1 MIYLWLLFILLDVY
15 RNWYMIEKKKTKPIY
30 LQSFTIRGMAAI
42 LHGILMDVENIDEWT
57 PLLFFQ
63 LSSFWVIF
71 DLSLN
76 LLRKKSVFH
85 VGKANLIDKYLGTI
99 PEIYWTLKA
108 IALIAMVV
116 IFIGL
121 QR

>member
-1 MIYLWLLFILLDVY
+1 
-15 RNWYMIEKKKTKPIY
+15 MIEKKKTKPIY
-30 LQSFTIRGMAAI
+30 IQSFLIRGIAAL
-42 LHGILMDVENIDEWT
+42 LHGILMGVENIDEWT

-63 LSSFWVIF
+63 LASFWVIF

-85 VGKANLIDKYLGTI
+85 VGESNLIDKYIGAI

-108 IALIAMVV
+108 IAFIAMLVLFV
-116 IFIGL
+116 GI
-121 QR
+121 QS